1 MALVIVVL
9 GISLCFGGARRAGA
23 QIPGPARCRE
33 ICADSWP
40 GHCFSSPLL
49 TRPFV
54 RLLTWSSNSYCARFE
69 YCTTFT
75 ETKYSLDEIRQLVD
89 EASKSGTVDVQAGEI
104 ATRALELEHVR
115 ARDVMIPRQEVV
127 AIPRHAKVE
136 EVHRIL
142 LEHGHTRLP
151 VFERQLDNVVGYL
164 NVKDIL
170 AVAWDPRLFI
180 LEDLVR
186 PAYFVPESVRALDS
200 AR

>member
-1 MALVIVVL
+1 M
-9 GISLCFGGARRAGA
+9 
-23 QIPGPARCRE
+23 
-33 ICADSWP
+33 
-40 GHCFSSPLL
+40 
-49 TRPFV
+49 
-54 RLLTWSSNSYCARFE
+54 
-69 YCTTFT
+69 
-75 ETKYSLDEIRQLVD
+75 D
-89 EASKSGTVDVQAGEI
+89 EASKSGTVDVQAGNR
-104 ATRALELEHVR
+104 TRALELEHVR

-186 PAYFVPESVRALDS
+186 PAYFVPESVRAWICS
-200 AR
+200 MKCARPICPSPSWSTTKAA